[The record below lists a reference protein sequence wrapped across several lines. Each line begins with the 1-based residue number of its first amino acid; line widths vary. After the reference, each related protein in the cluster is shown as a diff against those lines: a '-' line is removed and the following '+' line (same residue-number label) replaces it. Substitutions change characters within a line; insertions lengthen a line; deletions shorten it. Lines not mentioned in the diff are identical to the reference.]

1 MASCLPT
8 NLIRVVFVPPD
19 PKTMARISKRLRA
32 QPPFSLVVAGGVL
45 LVCSV
50 AGAEPSPADRET
62 ARDLMKEG
70 DKKFAAKDPAGAMRA
85 YEEAHKLVNVPTT
98 GRELARAQ
106 EALGLFVEAR
116 DTCSLVTKM
125 PKTPGE
131 PAPFTTARTEC
142 ADVAQALAPKIGTLR
157 IVIEGVSAEL
167 KPEIT
172 IDGVPIPGGTNVSRR
187 VNPGRHMV
195 KAAAPGYGESRAE
208 TTLSE
213 GGMLD
218 VKLTL
223 TPDGKAPKPAVVKPG
238 DPKRDPAAEP
248 PADTAQPRVISP
260 LVFVGFG
267 LGGAGLIA
275 GGVTGLLAITKAS
288 SAKDQCVGNVCPP
301 AAKSDIDGSKSM
313 GTISTI
319 GFGVG
324 LVGVAIGFVGI
335 ALSKPA
341 GTATATQTRVV
352 PVVGPSSLGLAGT
365 F

>member
-1 MASCLPT
+1 
-8 NLIRVVFVPPD
+8 
-19 PKTMARISKRLRA
+19 MARYPLIGLPKLA
-32 QPPFSLVVAGGVL
+32 AVPVAFAAL
-45 LVCSV
+45 TFCSV
-50 AGAEPSPADRET
+50 ALAEPSAADRET

-131 PAPFTTARTEC
+131 PAPFTTARAEC

-157 IVIEGVSAEL
+157 IVIEGVSADA

-172 IDGVPIPGGTNVSRR
+172 IDGAPIPGGTSVSRR

-223 TPDGKAPKPAVVKPG
+223 TPDGKAGKPPVVGPG
-238 DPKRDPAAEP
+238 DPVKPPGTQEQPPDGPA
-248 PADTAQPRVISP
+248 IKKLSP
-260 LVFVGFG
+260 LVYVGFG
-267 LGGAGLIA
+267 LGAAGIVA
-275 GGVTGLLAITKAS
+275 GGITGGLAFSKAGA
-288 SAKDQCVGNVCPP
+288 AKDQCVGNNCP
-301 AAKSDIDGSKSM
+301 ASAQSDIDGSKTM

-319 GFGVG
+319 GFAVGVVGVG
-324 LVGVAIGFVGI
+324 VGVVG
-335 ALSKPA
+335 LLMSKPSSA
-341 GTATATQTRVV
+341 AQTTSRPTTAKRTVT
-352 PVVGPSSLGLAGT
+352 PVVGPTSLGFAGT

>member
-1 MASCLPT
+1 
-8 NLIRVVFVPPD
+8 
-19 PKTMARISKRLRA
+19 MARYPLIGLPKLA
-32 QPPFSLVVAGGVL
+32 VFPVAFATL
-45 LVCSV
+45 TFCSV
-50 AGAEPSPADRET
+50 ALAEPSAADRET

-70 DKKFAAKDPAGAMRA
+70 DKKFSAKDPAGAMRA

-131 PAPFTTARTEC
+131 PAPFTTARAEC

-157 IVIEGVSAEL
+157 IVIEGVSADA

-172 IDGVPIPGGTNVSRR
+172 IDGAPIPGGTSVSRR

-223 TPDGKAPKPAVVKPG
+223 TPDGKAGKPPVVGPG
-238 DPKRDPAAEP
+238 DPAKPPGTEEQPPDGPAIKK
-248 PADTAQPRVISP
+248 ISP
-260 LVFVGFG
+260 LVYVGFG
-267 LGGAGLIA
+267 IGGAGLLA
-275 GGVTGLLAITKAS
+275 GGITGALAFSKAG
-288 SAKDQCVGNVCPP
+288 SAKDQCVGNNCPS
-301 AAKSDIDGSKSM
+301 AAQSDIDSSKTM
-313 GTISTI
+313 GTVSTI
-319 GFGVG
+319 GFAVGVVGVG
-324 LVGVAIGFVGI
+324 VGVVG
-335 ALSKPA
+335 LLMSKPSSA
-341 GTATATQTRVV
+341 AHAAARPSTAQRTVT
-352 PVVGPSSLGLAGT
+352 PVVGPSSIGLAGT

>member
-1 MASCLPT
+1 MQ
-8 NLIRVVFVPPD
+8 
-19 PKTMARISKRLRA
+19 ARA
-32 QPPFSLVVAGGVL
+32 FSAFFATICGSLA
-45 LVCSV
+45 VCSV
-50 AGAEPSPADRET
+50 AWAEPSAADRET

-70 DKKFAAKDPAGAMRA
+70 DKKFAAKDAAGAMRA

-116 DTCSLVTKM
+116 DTCSLVSKM
-125 PKTPGE
+125 PKQPNE
-131 PAPFTTARTEC
+131 PAPFTNARTEC
-142 ADVAQALAPKIGTLR
+142 TDVASALAPKIGTLR

-172 IDGVPIPGGTNVSRR
+172 IDGVPIPGGTSVSRR

-223 TPDGKAPKPAVVKPG
+223 TPDGKPSKPPVTTVVTG
-238 DPKRDPAAEP
+238 DGKTP
-248 PADTAQPRVISP
+248 PAEGPPPPVEPTTKQTSP
-260 LVFVGFG
+260 LVYVGFG
-267 LGGAGLIA
+267 LGG
-275 GGVTGLLAITKAS
+275 VGLLAGGITGALAFSKAS
-288 SAKDQCVGNVCPP
+288 SAKDQCTSNVCPSG
-301 AAKSDIDGSKSM
+301 AQSDIDGSKTM

-324 LVGVAIGFVGI
+324 VAGVAVGVVGLLI
-335 ALSKPA
+335 SKPA
-341 GTATATQTRVV
+341 TAANAAPARAARTGGTLV
-352 PVVGPSSLGLAGT
+352 PVIGLGSAGLAGT

>member
-1 MASCLPT
+1 MTRVFAQFRALLPA
-8 NLIRVVFVPPD
+8 F
-19 PKTMARISKRLRA
+19 A
-32 QPPFSLVVAGGVL
+32 VL
-45 LVCSV
+45 SVCSV
-50 AGAEPSPADRET
+50 ASAEPSAADRET

-70 DKKFAAKDPAGAMRA
+70 DKKSAAKDWAGAMRA
-85 YEEAHKLVNVPTT
+85 YEEAHKLVNVPST

-125 PKTPGE
+125 AQTPGE
-131 PAPFTTARTEC
+131 PTAFTTARTEC

-195 KAAAPGYGESRAE
+195 KASAPGYGESRAE

-223 TPDGKAPKPAVVKPG
+223 TADGKAPKGPTVTPGTGPTEGGPPPSEPVMVK
-238 DPKRDPAAEP
+238 K
-248 PADTAQPRVISP
+248 TSP
-260 LVFVGFG
+260 LVYVGFG
-267 LGGAGLIA
+267 LAGVGVVA
-275 GGVTGLLAITKAS
+275 GGITGALAFSKSS
-288 SAKDQCVGNVCPP
+288 SAKDQCVNNLCPSS
-301 AAKSDIDGSKSM
+301 AQSDIDSSKSM

-324 LVGVAIGFVGI
+324 IVGAAVGVAGLFM
-335 ALSKPA
+335 SKSVPQSSTAKIEAKPRLIPVLGPTSA
-341 GTATATQTRVV
+341 GVM
-352 PVVGPSSLGLAGT
+352 GS

>member
-1 MASCLPT
+1 
-8 NLIRVVFVPPD
+8 
-19 PKTMARISKRLRA
+19 MARFFLQLRA
-32 QPPFSLVVAGGVL
+32 IVPAFAVL
-45 LVCSV
+45 TVCSV
-50 AGAEPSPADRET
+50 ASAEPSAADRET

-70 DKKFAAKDPAGAMRA
+70 DKKSAAKDWAGAMRA
-85 YEEAHKLVNVPTT
+85 YEEAHKLVNVPST

-106 EALGLFVEAR
+106 ESLGLFVEAR

-125 PKTPGE
+125 PQTPGE
-131 PAPFTTARTEC
+131 PTAFTTARTEC

-223 TPDGKAPKPAVVKPG
+223 TPDGKAPKGPVGPVGPSTGPG
-238 DPKRDPAAEP
+238 DGSPVPPEP
-248 PADTAQPRVISP
+248 VMVKKTSP
-260 LVFVGFG
+260 LVYVGFG
-267 LGGAGLIA
+267 LAGVGVVA
-275 GGVTGLLAITKAS
+275 GGITGALAFSKS
-288 SAKDQCVGNVCPP
+288 SAAKDKCTDNLCPSS
-301 AAKSDIDGSKSM
+301 AQSDIDSSKTM

-324 LVGVAIGFVGI
+324 IVGAAVGVAGLF
-335 ALSKPA
+335 LSKSVPQSSTAKIEPPPRRLVPLLGPTGA
-341 GTATATQTRVV
+341 G
-352 PVVGPSSLGLAGT
+352 LMGT

>member
-1 MASCLPT
+1 MT
-8 NLIRVVFVPPD
+8 RFFVQ
-19 PKTMARISKRLRA
+19 LRA
-32 QPPFSLVVAGGVL
+32 FLPAFAVL
-45 LVCSV
+45 TVCSV
-50 AGAEPSPADRET
+50 ASAEPSAADRET

-70 DKKFAAKDPAGAMRA
+70 DKKSAAKDWAGAMRA
-85 YEEAHKLVNVPTT
+85 YEEAHKLVNVPST
-98 GRELARAQ
+98 GRELARSQ

-125 PKTPGE
+125 AQTPGE
-131 PAPFTTARTEC
+131 PTAFTTARTEC

-157 IVIEGVSAEL
+157 IVIEGVSADL

-223 TPDGKAPKPAVVKPG
+223 TPDGKAAKGPVGPVDPGAGTPA
-238 DPKRDPAAEP
+238 P
-248 PADTAQPRVISP
+248 PAPVMVKKTSP
-260 LVFVGFG
+260 LVYVGFG
-267 LGGAGLIA
+267 LAGVGVVA
-275 GGVTGLLAITKAS
+275 GGITGALAFSKSS
-288 SAKDQCVGNVCPP
+288 SAKDNCVGNLCGQ
-301 AAKSDIDGSKSM
+301 AAQSDIDSSKTM

-324 LVGVAIGFVGI
+324 IVGAAVGVAGLF
-335 ALSKPA
+335 LSKSVPESSTAKIEPPPRRLVPLLGPNGA
-341 GTATATQTRVV
+341 G
-352 PVVGPSSLGLAGT
+352 LLGT